1 MLETSPK
8 KDACQIQKISSDMS
22 ISAHFPGSLSISSV
36 RWTQARFFKKNLQN
50 KFTIK
55 YTQQQ

>member
-36 RWTQARFFKKNLQN
+36 RWRQARFFFKIFTLNLR
-50 KFTIK
+50 
-55 YTQQQ
+55 